1 MRKKGNRIT
10 KPAKQDNLKPVRTVT
25 VLVERRNSQT
35 GEMST
40 NQASGP
46 AWSPAGQEKQEP

>member
-1 MRKKGNRIT
+1 MRKKGSRIT

-25 VLVERRNSQT
+25 VLVERRNSQA

-40 NQASGP
+40 NQASRP
-46 AWSPAGQEKQEP
+46 AWSPAG

>member
-25 VLVERRNSQT
+25 ILVERRNSQA